1 MPIGWLF
8 VLYFIVKSSDWKKSI
23 IYLCFIFLLI
33 TSLPIV
39 STYIAKLF
47 YSDNYKISNHNEKP
61 AYVLIPTA
69 GIYHDRYKKWHPTP
83 ESIIRTQYGKELS
96 EQFSIPI
103 ILSGGEGKTKI
114 NAANLISEYF
124 AYDFY
129 LLDIKSKSTFQ
140 MAKNLKD
147 LIEYSDGPILLT
159 TNPLHH
165 KRTILTLKK
174 QDFDVLIPDNYIK
187 NAQDDYSII
196 PSIRGF
202 NSFNKIIY
210 EFMGMAWYYLTGK
223 I

>member
-1 MPIGWLF
+1 MNKDVDKVNKIAEELNLGMVQLHGDESPEYCNQMIKPVIKVFRVNNKFDSIMLNNYQVATFLF
-8 VLYFIVKSSDWKKSI
+8 DTYNKENHGGTGESFDWQSI
-23 IYLCFIFLLI
+23 LQLN
-33 TSLPIV
+33 T
-39 STYIAKLF
+39 
-47 YSDNYKISNHNEKP
+47 E
-61 AYVLIPTA
+61 
-69 GIYHDRYKKWHPTP
+69 
-83 ESIIRTQYGKELS
+83 
-96 EQFSIPI
+96 IPI

-147 LIEYSDGPILLT
+147 LIEYSDGPILLA

-223 I
+223 IYLIDLSS